1 MNDQTPSDDIEVG
14 PFSIW
19 FLRGAVGVTAL
30 VVAGFLVH
38 ATLGLFDTGEQLG
51 ESDTSGEP
59 ETSTPDD
66 ESTGETATTPPTTS
80 TAPPTSSTPAE
91 TTTSGVPEPSVD
103 TELMAFVDE
112 AMAFIEATRQRSFV
126 ERPVVEVVGV
136 DAMTAIVLDDVRDSL
151 AADPVAAESSLAF
164 AQAIGFFGPDDDF
177 LDIYEIFVSGGVLG
191 VYFPNSDQLLVRSA
205 GALTLSTKATIVHE
219 LVHAFD
225 DQHFDLDRDELRV
238 DGDVGW
244 AFAAAIEGSASFVEQ
259 AWRATLTPE
268 EAGELEAEELRF
280 DFGDFLTLDLGFL
293 VYETSVY
300 ETGRTW
306 IERRIAQE
314 GIAAIDDAVING
326 APSSEVVTLP
336 LDAVNLDPV
345 DVVAPTVD
353 GEVLWEG
360 RGGRALIAA
369 LTFLTDPEQIA
380 ATGWGGDAITVYRD
394 RNGAAC
400 LRWDVVGDTKRDTNE
415 LLDALRRWVIGIG
428 GSADMVDGMVRVD
441 RCA

>member
-1 MNDQTPSDDIEVG
+1 MNDQTPSDDSEVG

-66 ESTGETATTPPTTS
+66 ESTGETATTSPTTS

>member
-66 ESTGETATTPPTTS
+66 ESTGETATTSPTTS

>member
-66 ESTGETATTPPTTS
+66 ESTGETATTSPTTS
-80 TAPPTSSTPAE
+80 TAPSTSSTPAE

>member
-1 MNDQTPSDDIEVG
+1 MNDQTPSDDSEVG

-66 ESTGETATTPPTTS
+66 ESTGETATTSSTTS
-80 TAPPTSSTPAE
+80 TAPSTSSTPAE

>member
-1 MNDQTPSDDIEVG
+1 
-14 PFSIW
+14 
-19 FLRGAVGVTAL
+19 
-30 VVAGFLVH
+30 VAPG
-38 ATLGLFDTGEQLG
+38 
-51 ESDTSGEP
+51 
-59 ETSTPDD
+59 
-66 ESTGETATTPPTTS
+66 
-80 TAPPTSSTPAE
+80 
-91 TTTSGVPEPSVD
+91 
-103 TELMAFVDE
+103 
-112 AMAFIEATRQRSFV
+112 
-126 ERPVVEVVGV
+126 
-136 DAMTAIVLDDVRDSL
+136 
-151 AADPVAAESSLAF
+151 
-164 AQAIGFFGPDDDF
+164 
-177 LDIYEIFVSGGVLG
+177 
-191 VYFPNSDQLLVRSA
+191 
-205 GALTLSTKATIVHE
+205 
-219 LVHAFD
+219 
-225 DQHFDLDRDELRV
+225 
-238 DGDVGW
+238 
-244 AFAAAIEGSASFVEQ
+244 
-259 AWRATLTPE
+259 

>member
-19 FLRGAVGVTAL
+19 FLRGAVSVTAL

-66 ESTGETATTPPTTS
+66 ESTGETATTSPTTS

>member
-66 ESTGETATTPPTTS
+66 ESTGETPTTPPTTS